1 MNLDF
6 AIILNFKLKSA
17 KDVDVD
23 FLVKTARNIGARV
36 VAADAMQ
43 EAFSQACSKY
53 TIAWTPAQ
61 EGLNLTAANAVDALV
76 LKRKAGQQAIINIP
90 VTSDGQFSS
99 ETAATLAEI
108 NKWMHIF
115 GHAVNEGE
123 PCNVKVT
130 NVSSSFV
137 LQNRHENYQKY
148 VFIKAPLAKEIKVA
162 GLTAEPNRVEMI
174 AKRVEPKF
182 TYQNDALL
190 VDLTNIATNNF
201 TWQILRIQE
210 HRPEDDIKETKY

>member
-1 MNLDF
+1 MNPDF

-36 VAADAMQ
+36 VTADAMQ
-43 EAFSQACSKY
+43 AAFSQACSKY

-76 LKRKAGQQAIINIP
+76 LKRKAGQQAVINIP
-90 VTSDGQFSS
+90 VTSDGQFSP

-130 NVSSSFV
+130 NVPSSFV